1 MACFSEPYAFLALI
15 FSIQSLESLGL
26 HSGSWVT
33 SIFFIRGA
41 LSAAKTKFYS
51 SPPTPIASTSST
63 VTPTH
68 STTRN
73 SRAKVVVL
81 PYHSDFDRC
90 NSFMQDSNIKI
101 VFSSGNSIGRSV
113 VDKKGLARQSTQ
125 RLSGVYSIPCT
136 SPGCNQ
142 PYFGRTMMDLHVRTT
157 KHNEDISK
165 GKASSALVQHI
176 QSHPGHGFDPS
187 SARLIWKTRSKYE
200 CQFVEASCIKK
211 FSSCNVSPG
220 EISVSAATAS
230 ITTRLANLDKP
241 LTNIGPRRQHRSPLY
256 VSRPSAACT
265 NQHSPL
271 QLPTTSPTV
280 PPTQTVPIQT
290 IATLSDP
297 PTPAQIIPV
306 RTHSPDPAS
315 TSPTSS
321 PVSSTNAAFIASQPL
336 LHTTQLAYLSPRT
349 LPATQS
355 FIRDHHGC
363 KPTSFSPRRLR
374 SHNSKKKCL
383 DPPGTDPH
391 SS

>member
-1 MACFSEPYAFLALI
+1 M
-15 FSIQSLESLGL
+15 
-26 HSGSWVT
+26 
-33 SIFFIRGA
+33 
-41 LSAAKTKFYS
+41 
-51 SPPTPIASTSST
+51 
-63 VTPTH
+63 
-68 STTRN
+68 
-73 SRAKVVVL
+73 
-81 PYHSDFDRC
+81 
-90 NSFMQDSNIKI
+90 
-101 VFSSGNSIGRSV
+101 
-113 VDKKGLARQSTQ
+113 
-125 RLSGVYSIPCT
+125 
-136 SPGCNQ
+136 
-142 PYFGRTMMDLHVRTT
+142 FGRTMMDLHLHKN
-157 KHNEDISK
+157 KHSDDISS
-165 GKASSALVQHI
+165 GYASSALVQHI
-176 QSHPGHGFDPS
+176 QSHPGHGFVPS

-200 CQFVEASCIKK
+200 SQFVEASCIKK

-230 ITTRLANLDKP
+230 ITTRLANLHKP

-265 NQHSPL
+265 NKHSPL
-271 QLPTTSPTV
+271 QLPTTSSKA
-280 PPTQTVPIQT
+280 PPTQTVPTQT

-297 PTPAQIIPV
+297 PAPAQTISV

-321 PVSSTNAAFIASQPL
+321 PVSSTNAASIAYSPGTSAPSTQTVLTKAPTPTSSAASPSPTVSAMTSIPPSYDNPSVSTSASQPL
-336 LHTTQLAYLSPRT
+336 LHTTQLAYLSPRA